1 MNTKRIDDFFPILFE
16 AISKGGF
23 EEITKA
29 AHAFLRHPIVLINVE
44 YDVLVQ
50 TPKVPIGDKVWDT
63 LLNFGLVPTPMVFD
77 FERDNYV
84 TTNWDNTHAFL
95 VDWGMVSSF
104 PRIMASVR
112 VDHEIVGYIG
122 IIYGDAL
129 CTQEDLDLADLL
141 VKAYAIEFRRLKA
154 FPTESSPLRSVF
166 LSELFQG
173 KITSSDELAE
183 WKLHTKLSLPKGYR
197 VVSLQS
203 NHEVLKPAL
212 LQYVYKQVER
222 RLPHIYSIIF
232 EGRIMLLLTNLQS
245 LPDSKENIQQQMASI
260 HSSLQDLN
268 LEYGISERFE
278 NLLEI
283 KTYLYQAKEALSIA
297 TKKGESF
304 TFSLYNQCVLEVI
317 LGRIK
322 SGMEPHNYIHPALP
336 KLSALDLESGTEY
349 YPTLEAYMKNMLSS
363 SKTSAILNIHR
374 NTLLY
379 RINKIVDYT
388 GIDFENQ
395 DTCMHLHL
403 SFYLV

>member
-16 AISKGGF
+16 AVSKGGF

-29 AHAFLRHPIVLINVE
+29 AHAFLHHPIVLINVE

-50 TPKVPIGDKVWDT
+50 IPKVQIGDEVWDT
-63 LLNFGLVPTPMVFD
+63 LLNSGLVPTPMVFD

-95 VDWGMVSSF
+95 VDWGMVSSS

-112 VDHEIVGYIG
+112 VEDEIVGYIG
-122 IIYGDAL
+122 IIYGDTV

-173 KITSSDELAE
+173 KITSTEELAE
-183 WKLHTKLSLPKGYR
+183 WKSHAKLNLPKGYR
-197 VVSLQS
+197 LVSLQS
-203 NHEVLKPAL
+203 SRKILKPAL

-232 EGRIMLLLTNLQS
+232 EGSIMLLLTNLQN
-245 LPDSKENIQQQMASI
+245 LPDSKENIHLQMASI
-260 HSSLQDLN
+260 HSTLKDLN
-268 LEYGISERFE
+268 LEYGISDRFE

-297 TKKGESF
+297 SRKGESF
-304 TFSLYNQCVLEVI
+304 IFSIYNQCVLEGI
-317 LGRIK
+317 LGKIK

-336 KLSALDLESGTEY
+336 RLSSLDLESGTEY
-349 YPTLEAYMKNMLSS
+349 YQTLEAYIKSMLSS
-363 SKTSAILNIHR
+363 SKTSATLNIHR

-388 GIDFENQ
+388 GIDFEDQ